1 MLKSLFGARS
11 AIPPS
16 KLPQRN
22 SSVDVVVG
30 GRASRTVTV
39 DESSER
45 GIVTRDVIG
54 RTGEP
59 AVFVYTTPAGRFR
72 LQTKIAGVKGSNTYF
87 EPPKRVELVGAAQ
100 NAQKRSSVRL
110 GALVTGAWRF
120 APSGKGSGEFTRA
133 TIGDIS
139 RGGCA
144 LNTDRALRPGTLLEV
159 RLTLREGK
167 PPLVLLAEVVRH
179 HEIRSSGKHSH
190 GLRFQGVRPEEDNAI
205 VEFINRKQSELRS
218 RGLA

>member
-1 MLKSLFGARS
+1 MLKSLFGMR

-16 KLPQRN
+16 RLPQRN

-39 DESSER
+39 DECGER

-54 RTGEP
+54 RIGEP
-59 AVFVYTTPAGRFR
+59 ATFVYATPAGRFR
-72 LQTKIAGVKGSNTYF
+72 LQTKILAVKGSNTYF
-87 EPPKRVELVGAAQ
+87 EAPKRVDMVGAAQ
-100 NAQKRSSVRL
+100 NVQKRSSVRL
-110 GALVTGAWRF
+110 DALVVGAWRF
-120 APSGKGSGEFTRA
+120 ATNGKGTGEFLRA

-144 LNTDRALRPGTLLEV
+144 LTTDRPLRPGTTLEV
-159 RLTLREGK
+159 KLTLREGK
-167 PPLVLLAEVVRH
+167 PPLILLAEVMRH
-179 HEIRSSGKHSH
+179 HEIRASGKHSH
-190 GLRFQGVRPEEDNAI
+190 GLRFRGVRPEEDNAI

>member
-1 MLKSLFGARS
+1 MLKSIFGARP
-11 AIPPS
+11 AFPPA

-30 GRASRTVTV
+30 GRAARTVTV
-39 DESSER
+39 DECNER

-54 RTGEP
+54 RPGEP
-59 AVFVYTTPAGRFR
+59 ATFVYTTPAGRFR
-72 LQTKIAGVKGSNTYF
+72 LQTKIAGVKGSTTIF
-87 EPPKRVELVGAAQ
+87 EPPKRVDMVGAAQ
-100 NAQKRSSVRL
+100 TAQKRSNVRL
-110 GALVTGAWRF
+110 DALVAGMWRF
-120 APSGKGSGEFTRA
+120 APNGKGTGEFLRG

-144 LNTDRALRPGTLLEV
+144 LNTDRPLRPGTLLEV
-159 RLTLREGK
+159 KLTLREGK
-167 PPLVLLAEVVRH
+167 PPMVLLAEVMRH
-179 HEIRSSGKHSH
+179 HEIRHSGKHSH

>member
-1 MLKSLFGARS
+1 MLKSLFGTRH
-11 AIPPS
+11 IPPS

-39 DESSER
+39 DDCSER
-45 GIVTRDVIG
+45 GIVTREVIG
-54 RTGEP
+54 RAGEP

-72 LQTKIAGVKGSNTYF
+72 LQTKIAAVKGFNTYF
-87 EPPKRVELVGAAQ
+87 EAPKRVDLVGAAQ
-100 NAQKRSSVRL
+100 AAQKRGSVRL
-110 GALVTGAWRF
+110 DALVTGAWRF
-120 APSGKGSGEFTRA
+120 VLNGKGSGEFLRA
-133 TIGDIS
+133 TLGDIS

-144 LNTDRALRPGTLLEV
+144 FTTDRPLRPGTMLEV
-159 RLTLREGK
+159 KLTLSEGK

-190 GLRFQGVRPEEDNAI
+190 GLRFRGIRPEEDNAI

>member
-1 MLKSLFGARS
+1 MLKSLFGSRS
-11 AIPPS
+11 IPPS
-16 KLPQRN
+16 RLPQRN

-30 GRASRTVTV
+30 GRACRTVTV
-39 DESSER
+39 DDVSER

-59 AVFVYTTPAGRFR
+59 ATFVYVTPAGRFR
-72 LQTKIAGVKGSNTYF
+72 LQTKIVGVKGTNTYF
-87 EPPKRVELVGAAQ
+87 EAPKRVDMVGAAQ
-100 NAQKRSSVRL
+100 NVQKRSSVRL
-110 GALVTGAWRF
+110 DALVIGAWRF
-120 APSGKGSGEFTRA
+120 ASNGKGMGEFLRA

-144 LNTDRALRPGTLLEV
+144 LTTDRPLRPGTVLEV
-159 RLTLREGK
+159 RLNLREGK

-190 GLRFQGVRPEEDNAI
+190 GLRFRGVRPEEDNAI
-205 VEFINRKQSELRS
+205 IEFINRKQSELRS